1 MKDKSDTKPKVVDS
15 KSLRKSVNV
24 DKSKAFIT
32 PMASEKVV
40 KGKVGKLK
48 AS

>member
-1 MKDKSDTKPKVVDS
+1 MKDKSDTKPPVKDVS
-15 KSLRKSVNV
+15 KDRNGIPVQKG
-24 DKSKAFIT
+24 KAFET
-32 PMASEKVV
+32 VMASDKTI

>member
-1 MKDKSDTKPKVVDS
+1 MKDKSDTKPPVKDVS
-15 KSLRKSVNV
+15 KDRKGIPAN
-24 DKSKAFIT
+24 KSKAFET
-32 PMASEKVV
+32 PMASEKTI